1 MIRTVGSQEVAIN
14 IVKFIQKDET
24 LADFFAERVV
34 SWITECEARG
44 LVNAILCE
52 INEVKDVK
60 AQNGLVKFMGT
71 LAEKRPEDFIRH
83 FSMTVQLIGKQ
94 KSVSLLKTGLGNLP
108 TEKHL
113 DEQISYSLGINLD
126 RFLWTVFFQA
136 RISDRKAGLKDRK
149 QKL

>member
-60 AQNGLVKFMGT
+60 AQNGLVKFCGT

-94 KSVSLLKTGLGNLP
+94 KSVSLLQTGLGNLS
-108 TEKHL
+108 TEKQADGH
-113 DEQISYSLGINLD
+113 ICYS
-126 RFLWTVFFQA
+126 
-136 RISDRKAGLKDRK
+136 
-149 QKL
+149 